1 MKDSMKTITFWV
13 LIGLVAVV
21 IGWPGLLFMFGCA
34 STDSCSGEHLP
45 EMTSIPTLRAATLPA
60 PKVGAEAAAARPTC
74 HIAAVNLIGEWVKA
88 GASET
93 KAFNFIDIK
102 GTNCTATFKDDVQK
116 LFTTPNL
123 WYSGAFACTNC
134 HFSDVKKATMN
145 MDLSSYSGIL
155 AGSHRAN
162 GEPKGN
168 DILGGG
174 NWDEALLHKMLYAPD
189 GKTLLNP
196 VRPAMPF
203 GRSSVVPPVPAD
215 GPIISAGTPVNP
227 TN

>member
-1 MKDSMKTITFWV
+1 MKDNVKTITFAV
-13 LIGLVAVV
+13 LIGLVAVA
-21 IGWPGLLFMFGCA
+21 IGWPLSLFLTGCA
-34 STDSCSGEHLP
+34 STDTCTGIHLP
-45 EMTSIPTLRAATLPA
+45 EMTSIPTLRAATMPA

-74 HIAAVNLIGEWVKA
+74 HIAAVNLIGAWVTA

-93 KAFNFIDIK
+93 EAFNFTDIK
-102 GTNCTATFKDDVQK
+102 GTNCTATFKADVQK
-116 LFTTPNL
+116 LFTTSNL
-123 WYSGAFACTNC
+123 WYGGALACTTC
-134 HFSDVKKATMN
+134 HYSDVKKATMN
-145 MDLSSYSGIL
+145 MDLSSYAGIL

-174 NWDEALLHKMLYAPD
+174 NWDNALLHKMLYAPD
-189 GKTLLNP
+189 GKTQLNP
-196 VRPAMPF
+196 VRPAMPL